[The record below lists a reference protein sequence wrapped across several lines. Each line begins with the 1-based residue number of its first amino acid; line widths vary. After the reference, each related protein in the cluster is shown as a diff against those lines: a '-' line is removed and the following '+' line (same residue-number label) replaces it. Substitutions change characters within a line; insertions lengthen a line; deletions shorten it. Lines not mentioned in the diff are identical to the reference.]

1 MQIIVTPNDIIQRCL
16 WDSYKKF
23 CLFDNNEEEIES
35 IIENNKPISL
45 SENDSYVIGLL
56 KVVET
61 DNFVHRFNEDILE
74 YLQIK
79 SSIIESD
86 LFINKSSIVKFT
98 STYLDK
104 FPPYYKPSF
113 NYKSGLDE
121 LIIYI
126 GKLKT
131 NIEQMELVSIEN
143 KGKTFTYYKSR
154 DIKKSLETLNKGIF

>member
-1 MQIIVTPNDIIQRCL
+1 MQILVTPNDIIQRCL
-16 WDSYKKF
+16 WDKYKKF

-56 KVVET
+56 KVIET

-79 SSIIESD
+79 SSIIEED
-86 LFINKSSIVKFT
+86 LFINKSSIVKFIL
-98 STYLDK
+98 SYLDK
-104 FPPYYKPSF
+104 FPSYYKPSF
-113 NYKSGLDE
+113 NYKTGLDE

-126 GKLKT
+126 DKLKLK
-131 NIEQMELVSIEN
+131 IEQMELVTIDN

-154 DIKKSLETLNKGIF
+154 DIKKSLEVLNKVIF